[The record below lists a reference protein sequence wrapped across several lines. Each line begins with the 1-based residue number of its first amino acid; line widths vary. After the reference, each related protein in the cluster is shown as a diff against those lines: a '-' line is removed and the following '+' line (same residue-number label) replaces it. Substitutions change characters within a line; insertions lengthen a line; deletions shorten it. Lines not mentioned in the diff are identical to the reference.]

1 MEDISI
7 GTAGLGER
15 RQGAGMMGL
24 PAQSGHILKICRA
37 PIVGVQASIIPLVWW
52 GFTIISCGSGG
63 VIKCLLSKWEDKGV
77 PELLTYFRCC
87 GVLLYRSPETLA
99 VGTR

>member
-1 MEDISI
+1 MEDIGI

-24 PAQSGHILKICRA
+24 PARSGHTLKICRA

-63 VIKCLLSKWEDKGV
+63 ATKCLLSKREDDEV
-77 PELLTYFRCC
+77 PKLLTYFRCR
-87 GVLLYRSPETLA
+87 GVLLYRSLETLA
-99 VGTR
+99 LRTR